1 MSLCS
6 GVSGLLLHP
15 LVLDSHVWSHL
26 HSPKADRPHSDQME
40 SKTFSKQTHIL
51 SDYKVTVHRPVSPPH
66 FCVAVA
72 QFKMDA
78 QTVFPHRCDGPDL
91 RYASAGL
98 RLTSGRT
105 VRHIWWMLV
114 SLAGLRHFMWGKAVK
129 AKRLCALFPHSVAE
143 QCHVLGWRAVRR
155 LSGWSTCMRA
165 LRRTEVW
172 WWEMSWLRRME
183 TFAGVTVLKVRLYM
197 AQMVPVRTAEL
208 TAHGRESQL
217 GRRVGTWPMPYRWVH
232 THTHRCI
239 THVLWAHFQFSAKLM
254 YSWPQVLYT
263 QHSTRGF
270 TKTEL
275 HSHVFAHG
283 VVFASDSENELCRPD
298 YKLSCQKS

>member
-91 RYASAGL
+91 RYASAVL
-98 RLTSGRT
+98 RLTSGWT
-105 VRHIWWMLV
+105 VRHIWWMSV

-143 QCHVLGWRAVRR
+143 QCHVLRFLRFLGWRAVRR

-172 WWEMSWLRRME
+172 WWGMSWLRRME

-197 AQMVPVRTAEL
+197 AQTVPVRTAEL

-217 GRRVGTWPMPYRWVH
+217 GRRVGTSPMPYRWVH
-232 THTHRCI
+232 THTHTPLHHTRAVS
-239 THVLWAHFQFSAKLM
+239 TFSVQCKANVQLTAGT
-254 YSWPQVLYT
+254 VHTT
-263 QHSTRGF
+263 QHSGIHYNWITLARICTWCCF
-270 TKTEL
+270 CIRFRKW
-275 HSHVFAHG
+275 VM
-283 VVFASDSENELCRPD
+283 
-298 YKLSCQKS
+298 